1 MKLYK
6 CGYRKDQEGFTDKTL
21 NGPDIEVEAHNWE
34 AAYQKFIDLSELI
47 ENEQLVVS
55 VQHEGH
61 SMVFKSPHITTKE
74 RNKER
79 DKISKE
85 RDKIKIE
92 EEEKEF
98 KKETEKY
105 SNMTKDELLL
115 KMIQLQ
121 NKQINLFEN
130 QIKNQNEQT
139 ESLNKIRW
147 AIIGLGFFIVGTTTV
162 LKMKLGL

>member
-1 MKLYK
+1 MKKYK
-6 CGYRKDQEGFTDKTL
+6 CGYRKELEGYTDKTIK
-21 NGPDIEVEAHNWE
+21 GPDIEVEAHNGE
-34 AAYQKFIDLSELI
+34 EAYQKFIDLSEQI
-47 ENEQLVVS
+47 ENEKLVVR
-55 VQHEGH
+55 VQHEDFPF
-61 SMVFKSPHITTKE
+61 VFNSPHTTTKE
-74 RNKER
+74 REEIKAEEE
-79 DKISKE
+79 KV
-85 RDKIKIE
+85 KIE

-130 QIKNQNEQT
+130 QIKKQNEQT
-139 ESLNKIRW
+139 EALYKIRW
-147 AIIGLGFFIVGTTTV
+147 AIVALLIFIVGQTIV

>member
-6 CGYRKDQEGFTDKTL
+6 CGYRNDTGENLKSAEDVE
-21 NGPDIEVEAHNWE
+21 IEASSFRQ
-34 AAYQKFIDLSELI
+34 AYQEFIDLSKQVN
-47 ENEQLVVS
+47 NEQVVK
-55 VQHEGH
+55 VEEKEN
-61 SMVFKSPHITTKE
+61 FWEDYFNPPHITTKE
-74 RNKER
+74 RE
-79 DKISKE
+79 
-85 RDKIKIE
+85 KIKIE
-92 EEEKEF
+92 EENKEF

-130 QIKNQNEQT
+130 QIKKQNEQT
-139 ESLNKIRW
+139 EALYKIRW
-147 AIIGLGFFIVGTTTV
+147 AIIALLIFIVGQTIV

>member
-6 CGYRKDQEGFTDKTL
+6 CGYRNDTGENLKSAEDVE
-21 NGPDIEVEAHNWE
+21 IEASSFRQ
-34 AAYQKFIDLSELI
+34 AYQEFIDLSKQVNNEHVVKVEEK
-47 ENEQLVVS
+47 ENS
-55 VQHEGH
+55 WIDY
-61 SMVFKSPHITTKE
+61 FNPPHITT
-74 RNKER
+74 
-79 DKISKE
+79 KE

-130 QIKNQNEQT
+130 QIKKQNEQT
-139 ESLNKIRW
+139 EALYKIRW
-147 AIIGLGFFIVGTTTV
+147 AIIALLIFIVGQTIV

>member
-1 MKLYK
+1 MNLYK
-6 CGYRKDQEGFTDKTL
+6 CGYRKEHEGYTDKTIK
-21 NGPDIEVEAHNWE
+21 GPDIEVEAHNRQT
-34 AAYQKFIDLSELI
+34 AYQKFIDSSEQI
-47 ENEQLVVS
+47 GNEQLIVRVHCS
-55 VQHEGH
+55 GWDA
-61 SMVFKSPHITTKE
+61 SLYNPPHITT
-74 RNKER
+74 
-79 DKISKE
+79 KE

-115 KMIQLQ
+115 KMIQIQ

-130 QIKNQNEQT
+130 QIKKQNEQT
-139 ESLNKIRW
+139 EALYKIRW
-147 AIIGLGFFIVGTTTV
+147 AIIALLIFIVGQTIV